1 MNIILDGLPKAV
13 KIEGEAVRINT
24 DFRGCLK
31 ILRAFD
37 DERLTDSEKLTVLV
51 TLLYPETPQNTAL
64 AISQGLKFLNMG
76 KRPTTERAKLPQIF
90 SFEKDAQYI
99 FTAFQSSFNIDLSRV
114 EYLHWWAFRSL
125 FSDLGESFFNTL
137 IGLRARRN
145 KGKLT
150 KEEKEFVREH
160 SELIELEERHSK
172 AAEDFISKIGRRGK

>member
-1 MNIILDGLPKAV
+1 MNIILDGLPETVKIDSSAV
-13 KIEGEAVRINT
+13 KINT
-24 DFRGCLK
+24 DFRVCLK
-31 ILRAFD
+31 ILRSFE

-51 TLLYPETPQNTAL
+51 TLLYPDIPENTAL

-76 KRPTTERAKLPQIF
+76 KEPEAHTKLPQIF

-99 FTAFQSSFNIDLSRV
+99 YTAFQSSFNIDLSRI

-125 FSDLGESFFNTL
+125 FADLGESFFNTL
-137 IGLRARRN
+137 IGLRSRRH